1 MVNRIKE
8 RNKLNRIKP
17 DKILMYVLMAMFLL
31 GEFVGTVLYCTVAN
45 EKLSDIDVLSVQF
58 LHSRINCT
66 FFETVINS
74 FSGPFVLVLLCMLI
88 GFGAIFQPAAILVPF
103 FRGLGIGITLAEINS
118 VYMYKGFALSL
129 IMIVPYTVVSAV
141 IIISAARESVLM
153 SSGIGRK
160 IFGAD
165 KGGTFIDFKLYFIK
179 FLILIAVLA
188 ASSLIDSLLTFA
200 FAGLW
205 ARVQGM

>member
-31 GEFVGTVLYCTVAN
+31 GEFVGTVLYCTVEN

-88 GFGAIFQPAAILVPF
+88 GFGAIFQPVAILVPF

-141 IIISAARESVLM
+141 IIISSARESVLM
-153 SSGIGRK
+153 SSCIGRK
-160 IFGAD
+160 IFRAD
-165 KGGTFIDFKLYFIK
+165 KGSTFIDFKLYFIK

-188 ASSLIDSLLTFA
+188 VSSLFDGLLTFV

-205 ARVQGM
+205 TRIQGM

>member
-1 MVNRIKE
+1 MVNRIKG

-160 IFGAD
+160 IFSAD

>member
-1 MVNRIKE
+1 MNRIKE

-153 SSGIGRK
+153 SSGK